1 MVTLI
6 AYISPKRY
14 TKLYILF
21 NNANFLVIIFFR
33 HSLKTRKPP
42 TLKEMITRLAPPL
55 PSPTIRGFVRS
66 GYKQQ
71 KKKTA
76 SKTDSLIN

>member
-33 HSLKTRKPP
+33 HDSKHKRDLSPKDNNEVSAT
-42 TLKEMITRLAPPL
+42 L
-55 PSPTIRGFVRS
+55 PSPTIRRFVRS

-76 SKTDSLIN
+76 SHADSLIN

>member
-33 HSLKTRKPP
+33 HDSKHKRDLSPKDNNEVSATT
-42 TLKEMITRLAPPL
+42 TLAHHPWLRPFGLQATE
-55 PSPTIRGFVRS
+55 
-66 GYKQQ
+66 
-71 KKKTA
+71 KK
-76 SKTDSLIN
+76 DCQPC